1 MATLQP
7 TPDPNEQIATDT
19 QPSTGG
25 PTTNQNPDADPDPNA
40 SGNPETAIQEELGDG
55 AGIRGGY
62 GDASQENGLEG
73 GVDSA
78 PDGSPGK

>member
-1 MATLQP
+1 MTNLQT
-7 TPDPNEQIATDT
+7 TPDPNDQEATDA
-19 QPSTGG
+19 QPSTAG
-25 PTTNQNPDADPDPNA
+25 PITNQDADPDPTA
-40 SGNPETAIQEELGDG
+40 SGNPEAATQSTLGDG

-73 GVDSA
+73 GPDSA